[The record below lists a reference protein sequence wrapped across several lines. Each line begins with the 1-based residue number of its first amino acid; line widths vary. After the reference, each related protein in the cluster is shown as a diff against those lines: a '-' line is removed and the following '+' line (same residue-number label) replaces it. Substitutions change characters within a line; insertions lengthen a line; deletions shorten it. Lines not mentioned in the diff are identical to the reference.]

1 MTQTPITVFV
11 RMRPTPRVSPD
22 IILDPNKTQ
31 MIVRNTVLPGAGTLN
46 FTFNYIFHSAS
57 QEEIFDSVGRPA
69 VGNALDGYNS
79 TIFAYGQ
86 TSAGKSFSSIGDHSF
101 TYKNRGLLPR
111 ILEFMFQQI
120 NARHGFTFDLQFSA
134 LEIYNERLIDLLSND
149 STKHLSI
156 SDIDGVNGQS
166 ISIKNLSIHSAE
178 TFDAALELVF
188 GAENVRSIAESSLN
202 MQSSRAHCIY
212 TIYLKQRSRVDE
224 TAPTMV
230 TKLNVVDLAGSER
243 ASASISVDAT
253 GNFIN
258 KSLTFLEQVVN
269 CLNQNAAHVPYRTSK
284 LTHILKDSIGGNCKT
299 YLLACIRPEPEFLL
313 DTISTLRFAQRA
325 SFIKNTSSINLLNR
339 YYDSLPNQTTSTVL
353 NQRDLNSIIA
363 TAVAEALDAKS
374 SDVKNASNFGP
385 VLSKVIS
392 ELEIENKNLKTENL
406 LLSSGSKSLSSTEE
420 GQHKLKQVIDDWIDG
435 RAKVPSDISSRD
447 DYIFCL
453 TYLRDCVTSGKTMHT
468 GPLLTAP
475 GSDISCSQHTSA
487 ADMVQAKKTRGPAD
501 ALAKTEQG
509 TKLHGTID
517 ESVVM
522 SIGEADAEM
531 IARTLVNLNAWK
543 GGSNNTLVSTTGAPA
558 PLAAT
563 QGDQPHIE
571 PEDMIEDSAD
581 KKFQEYI
588 SAGVGLNLS
597 KNVLDAKTALNTKK
611 QDAIRIYQEIN
622 ELKSTMKSLQSK
634 MQAAVDEYKQIDNTD
649 KEVSNIL
656 NFKEA
661 GLSQGKE
668 TNLKSLAG
676 ELKSTQQ
683 ELQAKKESYERS
695 LEIIE
700 QLKLA
705 EVAARQK
712 LLLNYEAYCADF
724 KPVCMTTEKGKERTL
739 DDTLENTAPTGSLAI
754 FNGAMKRAGLT
765 KRK

>member
-1 MTQTPITVFV
+1 
-11 RMRPTPRVSPD
+11 
-22 IILDPNKTQ
+22 
-31 MIVRNTVLPGAGTLN
+31 MIVRNTVLPGASTLN

-57 QEEIFDSVGRPA
+57 QEEIFDSIGKPA

-79 TIFAYGQ
+79 TVFAYGQ

-149 STKHLSI
+149 STKQLSI
-156 SDIDGVNGQS
+156 SDTDGANGQS

-202 MQSSRAHCIY
+202 MQSSRAHCVY

-243 ASASISVDAT
+243 ASASISVDST

-325 SFIKNTSSINLLNR
+325 SFIKNTSSVNLLNR
-339 YYDSLPNQTTSTVL
+339 YYDSIPNQTTSTVI

-363 TAVAEALDAKS
+363 TAVAEALEAKS
-374 SDVKNASNFGP
+374 SDAKNTSNFGP
-385 VLSKVIS
+385 VLSKIIS
-392 ELEIENKNLKTENL
+392 ELETENKSLKTENL
-406 LLSSGSKSLSSTEE
+406 LLSSGSKTLSSTED
-420 GQHKLKQVIDDWIDG
+420 GKHKLKQVIDEWVDG
-435 RAKVPSDISSRD
+435 RAKVPSDISSRE

-453 TYLRDCVTSGKTMHT
+453 TYLRDCVASGKIIHAGSLPNM
-468 GPLLTAP
+468 P
-475 GSDISCSQHTSA
+475 GQNMSASQNTSA
-487 ADMVQAKKTRGPAD
+487 ADLAQTKKARGSIDAHASAKAD
-501 ALAKTEQG
+501 QSAKV
-509 TKLHGTID
+509 HGTVD

-531 IARTLVNLNAWK
+531 IARTLTNLNAWK
-543 GGSNNTLVSTTGAPA
+543 GGLSTTLSATMGASA
-558 PLAAT
+558 ALLAT
-563 QGDQPHIE
+563 QKDQPQAE
-571 PEDMIEDSAD
+571 SEDVVESSAD
-581 KKFQEYI
+581 KKFQDYI
-588 SAGVGLNLS
+588 SAGVGLDLS
-597 KNVLDAKTALNTKK
+597 RKVLEAKTTLNTKK
-611 QDAIRIYQEIN
+611 QDALKAYQELN
-622 ELKSTMKSLQSK
+622 ELKSTMKLLQNK
-634 MQAAVDEYKQIDNTD
+634 MQAAVDEYKKMSGTD
-649 KEVSNIL
+649 KEASNIL

-661 GLSQGKE
+661 GVSQEKE
-668 TNLKSLAG
+668 ANLKALAS
-676 ELKSTQQ
+676 ELESTQT
-683 ELQAKKESYERS
+683 ELQTRRESYEKS

-705 EVAARQK
+705 EAVARQK

-724 KPVCMTTEKGKERTL
+724 KPVCMTTEKGRERTL
-739 DDTLENTAPTGSLAI
+739 DDTLESAAPTGSLAV

>member
-11 RMRPTPRVSPD
+11 RLRPTPRVSPD

-31 MIVRNTVLPGAGTLN
+31 MIVRNTVLPGASTLN
-46 FTFNYIFHSAS
+46 FTFNYIFQSAS
-57 QEEIFDSVGRPA
+57 QEEIFDSVGKPA

-120 NARHGFTFDLQFSA
+120 NVRHGFTFDLQFSA
-134 LEIYNERLIDLLSND
+134 LEIYNERLIDLLSSDN
-149 STKHLSI
+149 TKQLSI
-156 SDIDGVNGQS
+156 SDTDGANGQS
-166 ISIKNLSIHSAE
+166 ITIKNLSIHSAE

-243 ASASISVDAT
+243 ASASISVDST

-325 SFIKNTSSINLLNR
+325 SFIKNTSSVNLLNR
-339 YYDSLPNQTTSTVL
+339 YYDSLPNQTTSTVM

-374 SDVKNASNFGP
+374 SDVRNTSNFGP
-385 VLSKVIS
+385 VLSKIIS
-392 ELEIENKNLKTENL
+392 ELEIENKSLKTENL
-406 LLSSGSKSLSSTEE
+406 LLSSGSKNLSSTEE
-420 GQHKLKQVIDDWIDG
+420 GKHKLKQVIDEWIDG

-453 TYLRDCVTSGKTMHT
+453 TYLRDCIAAGKTVHT
-468 GPLLTAP
+468 GSLPDALGPNVST
-475 GSDISCSQHTSA
+475 SQHASTT
-487 ADMVQAKKTRGPAD
+487 DPTQAKKTRGSVD
-501 ALAKTEQG
+501 APSKTEQG
-509 TKLHGTID
+509 AKLHGTID

-531 IARTLVNLNAWK
+531 IARTLTNLNAWK
-543 GGSNNTLVSTTGAPA
+543 GGSTTNLASTAGVPA
-558 PLAAT
+558 PLSAT
-563 QGDQPHIE
+563 QGDHQVDA
-571 PEDMIEDSAD
+571 EDMVESSAD
-581 KKFQEYI
+581 KKFQDYI
-588 SAGVGLNLS
+588 SAGVGLDLS
-597 KNVLDAKTALNTKK
+597 KRVLDAKTTLNTKK
-611 QDAIRIYQEIN
+611 QDALKAYQELN

-634 MQAAVDEYKQIDNTD
+634 MQAAIDEYKQVSNAD
-649 KEVSNIL
+649 KEVSNVL

-661 GLSQGKE
+661 GISQGKE
-668 TNLKSLAG
+668 ANIKALASELESTQLELQTKREAYEKSL
-676 ELKSTQQ
+676 EM
-683 ELQAKKESYERS
+683 
-695 LEIIE
+695 IE

-705 EVAARQK
+705 EVVARQK

-739 DDTLENTAPTGSLAI
+739 DDTLESTAPSGSLAV

>member
-11 RMRPTPRVSPD
+11 RMRPTPRVSSD

-31 MIVRNTVLPGAGTLN
+31 MIVRNTVLPGASTLN

-57 QEEIFDSVGRPA
+57 QEEIFDSVGKPA

-156 SDIDGVNGQS
+156 SDIDGANGQS

-374 SDVKNASNFGP
+374 SDVKNTSNFGP
-385 VLSKVIS
+385 VLSKIIS
-392 ELEIENKNLKTENL
+392 ELEIENKSLKTENL

-420 GQHKLKQVIDDWIDG
+420 GQHKLKQVIDEWIDG

-453 TYLRDCVTSGKTMHT
+453 TYLRDCVASGKPVHT
-468 GPLLTAP
+468 GSLLNAS
-475 GSDISCSQHTSA
+475 GSDGSSLQHTSA
-487 ADMVQAKKTRGPAD
+487 ADLAQTKKTRGSAD
-501 ALAKTEQG
+501 TPAKTEQSA
-509 TKLHGTID
+509 KLHGTVD

-531 IARTLVNLNAWK
+531 IARTLANLNTWK
-543 GGSNNTLVSTTGAPA
+543 GGLNTTLVSTTGAPA
-558 PLAAT
+558 PFAAI
-563 QGDQPHIE
+563 QGDQPQAE
-571 PEDMIEDSAD
+571 PEDVVEDLAD

-588 SAGVGLNLS
+588 SAGVGLDLS
-597 KNVLDAKTALNTKK
+597 KKVLDAKTTLNTKK
-611 QDAIRIYQEIN
+611 QDAIKAYQELN
-622 ELKSTMKSLQSK
+622 ELKSTMKSLQNR
-634 MQAAVDEYKQIDNTD
+634 MQVAVDEYKQIDNTD

-661 GLSQGKE
+661 GLNQGKE
-668 TNLKSLAG
+668 TNLKALAG
-676 ELKSTQQ
+676 ELESAQLEFQT
-683 ELQAKKESYERS
+683 KKEAYEKS
-695 LEIIE
+695 LEMIE

-705 EVAARQK
+705 EVAARQR

-724 KPVCMTTEKGKERTL
+724 KPVCMTTGKGKERTL
-739 DDTLENTAPTGSLAI
+739 DDTLENTAPSGSLAV

>member
-31 MIVRNTVLPGAGTLN
+31 MIVRNTVLPGASTLN

-57 QEEIFDSVGRPA
+57 QEEIFESVGKPA

-149 STKHLSI
+149 NTKQLSI
-156 SDIDGVNGQS
+156 SDTDGANGQS

-202 MQSSRAHCIY
+202 MQSSRAHCVY

-243 ASASISVDAT
+243 ASASISIDST

-325 SFIKNTSSINLLNR
+325 SFIKNTSSVNLLNR
-339 YYDSLPNQTTSTVL
+339 YYDSIPNQTTSTII

-363 TAVAEALDAKS
+363 TAVAEALEAKS
-374 SDVKNASNFGP
+374 SDAKNTSNFGP
-385 VLSKVIS
+385 VLSKIIS
-392 ELEIENKNLKTENL
+392 ELETENKSLKTENL
-406 LLSSGSKSLSSTEE
+406 LLSSGTKNLSSTED
-420 GQHKLKQVIDDWIDG
+420 GKHKLKQIIDEWVDG
-435 RAKVPSDISSRD
+435 RAKVPSDISSRE

-453 TYLRDCVTSGKTMHT
+453 TYLRDCIAAGKTIPT
-468 GPLLTAP
+468 GSVSTVP
-475 GSDISCSQHTSA
+475 GSNMSASQNTPVADLAQTKKVKGSLDVSA
-487 ADMVQAKKTRGPAD
+487 KA
-501 ALAKTEQG
+501 EQG
-509 TKLHGTID
+509 TKIHGAVD

-531 IARTLVNLNAWK
+531 IARTLTNLNAWK
-543 GGSNNTLVSTTGAPA
+543 GGSSTALSATMGNS
-558 PLAAT
+558 AALIAT
-563 QGDQPHIE
+563 RGDNCQVE
-571 PEDMIEDSAD
+571 PEDMVENTAD
-581 KKFQEYI
+581 KKFQDYI
-588 SAGVGLNLS
+588 SVGVGLDLS
-597 KNVLDAKTALNTKK
+597 RKVLDAKTSLNTKK
-611 QDAIRIYQEIN
+611 QDALKTYQELN
-622 ELKSTMKSLQSK
+622 ELKITMKSLQSK
-634 MQAAVDEYKQIDNTD
+634 MQAAIDDYKQMSSTD
-649 KEVSNIL
+649 KEPNNIL

-661 GLSQGKE
+661 GITQGKE
-668 TNLKSLAG
+668 STLKALASELESTQLELQGKRELYEKSLEA
-676 ELKSTQQ
+676 
-683 ELQAKKESYERS
+683 
-695 LEIIE
+695 IE
-700 QLKLA
+700 QLKTA
-705 EVAARQK
+705 EAMARQK
-712 LLLNYEAYCADF
+712 LLLNYEAHCADV
-724 KPVCMTTEKGKERTL
+724 KPTCMMTEKGKERTL
-739 DDTLENTAPTGSLAI
+739 DDTLENTAPTGSLAV